1 MEDTMQQNVKI
12 KTILDKGRTFLDKG
26 DVAGYWKHM
35 SQVTDYAR
43 LAGDVASGDGLFA
56 HLANQSLQRAAR
68 ARGRPELSRKELTQ
82 FSADIARKDLDLR
95 KDKFESE
102 GHIGLTDADIFNRD
116 SSQTTK

>member
-1 MEDTMQQNVKI
+1 MQHVKI

-56 HLANQSLQRAAR
+56 HLAKQSLQRAAR
-68 ARGRPELSRKELTQ
+68 VRAGGLCFPGRSLPNSARILPEKT
-82 FSADIARKDLDLR
+82 
-95 KDKFESE
+95 
-102 GHIGLTDADIFNRD
+102 
-116 SSQTTK
+116 